1 VAVVIVAAA
10 GLAAALSGHSSPPSN
25 GQSTTLQRLEAAN
38 DSKAAA
44 WVLAQV
50 SKATLVS
57 CDKQMCAALEAH
69 GFPRAKVV
77 VLGPTS
83 NYPVNSQL
91 VIETAAV
98 RQLFGSIL
106 ASGYAPVVLTAVG
119 SGAAAIQIRV
129 IAAHGTTAYLQQ
141 LATDLANRR
150 KLGTLLLG
158 GSRVT
163 TSSEAHA
170 QMAAGQVDARAL
182 IAILNLAG
190 AEPVDILGFGNVTTY
205 QTPGVPLRYMDLAGS
220 DKASG
225 LSGSAYVDALK
236 RALDSL
242 SPSERPLQEKIMKT
256 AGGTVLRITFPAPTP
271 LGLLTPP

>member
-1 VAVVIVAAA
+1 VAAA

-38 DSKAAA
+38 DSQAAA

-106 ASGYAPVVLTAVG
+106 ASGYAPMILTTVG
-119 SGAAAIQIRV
+119 SGPAAIQIRV
-129 IAAHGTTAYLQQ
+129 IAPHGTTAYLQQ

-150 KLGTLLLG
+150 KLGASLLG
-158 GSRVT
+158 GSQVAT
-163 TSSEAHA
+163 TRQADA
-170 QMAAGQVDARAL
+170 QMTAGQVDVRAL
-182 IAILNLAG
+182 FALYKLAG
-190 AEPVDILGFGNVTTY
+190 AEPVDVLGFGNAERGES
-205 QTPGVPLRYMDLAGS
+205 PGVPLRYVDLAAS
-220 DKASG
+220 DKASR
-225 LSGSAYVDALK
+225 LSGLAYVSALES
-236 RALDSL
+236 ALRSL
-242 SPSERPLQEKIMKT
+242 SPTYRPIQAETMKV
-256 AGGTVLRITFPAPTP
+256 AGVTVLRITFPAPTP
-271 LGLLTPP
+271 LGLLEPPDS